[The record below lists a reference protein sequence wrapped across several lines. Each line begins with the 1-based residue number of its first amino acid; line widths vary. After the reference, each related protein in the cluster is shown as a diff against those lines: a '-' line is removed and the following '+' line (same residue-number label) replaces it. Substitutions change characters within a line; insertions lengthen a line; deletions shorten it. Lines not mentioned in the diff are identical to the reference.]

1 MTSALDP
8 EKQGRGGIKVGL
20 HPLLM
25 QKPGTKLN
33 LGRGFSTSKANQK
46 KLNHEFRIALNA
58 TQKPKLK
65 IEKPP
70 ADFSNPYKNPYFDPK
85 LVTSA
90 SSAPREKYN
99 KSIKFAPQGK
109 YIEEANQIRANE
121 HLEKLKEKIAA
132 TVRKTGMEADMDL
145 VADDSLR
152 SDPPPGTEWW
162 DLPLLKDGNYE
173 SLLDHGILNTEGEPV
188 ITNLIHHPIPIQPPN
203 SDNVPPMIVML
214 TKKVFFMSN
223 VRNGKKCDDRKD

>member
-1 MTSALDP
+1 
-8 EKQGRGGIKVGL
+8 
-20 HPLLM
+20 M

-33 LGRGFSTSKANQK
+33 LGHSLPGMLNRNTFSTSKANQK
-46 KLNHEFRIALNA
+46 KLDHEFRVALNAA

-85 LVTSA
+85 LVTSSA
-90 SSAPREKYN
+90 SAPREKYN

-109 YIEEANQIRANE
+109 FIEEANQIRANE

-152 SDPPPGTEWW
+152 RDPPPNIEWW
-162 DLPLLKDGNYE
+162 DLPLLKDGSYD
-173 SLLDHGILNTEGEPV
+173 SPLDHGILSEEGEPV
-188 ITNLIHHPIPIQPPN
+188 ISNLIQHPIPIQPPN

-214 TKKVFFMSN
+214 TKKVSQRFLTMRN
-223 VRNGKKCDDRKD
+223 VRKCVVREG